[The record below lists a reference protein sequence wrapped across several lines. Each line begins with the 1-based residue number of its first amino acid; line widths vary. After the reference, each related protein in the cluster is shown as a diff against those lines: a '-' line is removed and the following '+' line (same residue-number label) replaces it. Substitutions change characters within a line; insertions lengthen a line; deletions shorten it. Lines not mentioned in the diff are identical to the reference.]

1 MKRALLLA
9 ALLLASAC
17 SQVDPAEQF
26 AAARMAFAAE
36 DYVAA
41 RTSVVAA
48 LDADG
53 AGSEGT
59 GREMLLLLARTQLKL
74 ADGDGAQATLVRLE
88 EAGVRSAEIVRMKAE
103 AAILR
108 GQPDAALTL
117 LGQDDDPEAWR
128 VRAAAHSAKDDATAA
143 LEALRRGLVKGGRSY
158 GLVRYYA
165 AFLLA
170 AEDYPRAASAI
181 DTLRQLGP
189 KRLDTLMMAGELAT
203 QLGRMDEA
211 KRAYS
216 AAAEAY
222 PVRIEPL
229 TALATLAEMQG
240 QLDTAIAL
248 VERAAKIVPGNPDV
262 LALRVQFASEQ
273 GDWETVRKTLVHD
286 EATLDPRSPNG
297 MSYAEALLR
306 LGHPEQARALFA
318 RAHSLSPNNPFTR
331 LMLAEAQ
338 LATGD
343 AAAALR
349 TVRVLSDSVLAGER
363 ELDLAVRAA
372 QKAGDPAAAGLLARL
387 KAPQLAQLQKL
398 AAEGEAAL
406 SRKDWTGALSAYRQI
421 SGHENDSEVL
431 RRMADASAKAGQADA
446 AIAYA
451 DKALSLAP
459 RNADMLHT
467 AGLVR
472 LEAGRDREEMLRLI
486 QQASQL
492 DPANRL
498 FRANL
503 ARANAAAG

>member
-9 ALLLASAC
+9 ALLMASAC
-17 SQVDPAEQF
+17 SKVDPAEQF
-26 AAARMAFAAE
+26 AAAQKAFSAE
-36 DYVAA
+36 NYDAA
-41 RTSVVAA
+41 RTSVMAA
-48 LDADG
+48 LDAESANRD
-53 AGSEGT
+53 
-59 GREMLLLLARTQLKL
+59 MLLLLARTQLKL

-88 EAGVRSAEIVRMKAE
+88 EAGVRSKEIVRMKAE

-108 GQPDAALTL
+108 GQPDTALTL
-117 LGQDDDPEAWR
+117 LGQDADPEAWR
-128 VRAAAHSAKDDATAA
+128 VRAAAHTALDDAKSA
-143 LEALRRGLVKGGRSY
+143 LEALRRGLVKGGRNY
-158 GLVRYYA
+158 ALVRDYA

-170 AEDYPRAASAI
+170 AEDYPGASSAI
-181 DTLRQLGP
+181 ATLRQLGP
-189 KRLDTLMMAGELAT
+189 KRLDTLMMTGELAT

-211 KRAYS
+211 KRVYS
-216 AAAEAY
+216 LAAEAY

-240 QLDTAIAL
+240 QLDSAIAL

-262 LALRVQFASEQ
+262 LALRVQFASEK
-273 GDWETVRKTLVHD
+273 GDWETVRKSLVHV
-286 EATLDPRSPNG
+286 ESTLDPRSPNG

-318 RAHSLSPNNPFTR
+318 RAHSLSPNNPFIR

-406 SRKDWTGALSAYRQI
+406 SRKDWTGALAAYRRI
-421 SGHENDSEVL
+421 PGHENDAEVL

-486 QQASQL
+486 RQASQI

-503 ARANAAAG
+503 ARAAAAAG